1 MNLKHPFAIAAFGAF
16 ASWATAGHAA
26 PVYIGFQ
33 ETGVNGGAITNETP
47 AAGDS
52 GTASFTNVTYGNST
66 NGFFQLSVSATGT
79 PPLPEPDL
87 LSNSLTATASHPG
100 TISIYV
106 TELNQFPTGFTAFQ
120 SLFAASLLEGGET
133 IIESTYVHECADPNN
148 PCVAPSGGNNN
159 DVFATTTLLSTTT
172 FTSSGT
178 VNDFTKN
185 GLPLATTPYAETEVY
200 TITLPN
206 LNTSAGASITLQEG
220 VPEPTSIALLGVALF
235 GVGVVVRRRRRLGV

>member
-1 MNLKHPFAIAAFGAF
+1 MKFSHLIAVATFGGLT
-16 ASWATAGHAA
+16 SWAAGAHAA
-26 PVYIGFQ
+26 PVFIGFQ

-47 AAGDS
+47 TAGDN
-52 GTASFTNVTYGNST
+52 GTATFTNVTYGNST

-87 LSNSLTATASHPG
+87 LSNSLTATATHPG

-106 TELNQFPTGFTAFQ
+106 TETNQFPTGFTAFQ

-133 IIESTYVHECADPNN
+133 IIESTYVHECAIPSSA
-148 PCVAPSGGNNN
+148 CVAPSGGNNN

-172 FTSSGT
+172 FTSSGA
-178 VNDFTKN
+178 VNDFTSN

-206 LNTSAGASITLQEG
+206 QNESATASITLQIG
-220 VPEPTSIALLGVALF
+220 VPEPSSIALLGVALL
-235 GVGVVVRRRRRLGV
+235 GVGGVVRRRRRLGV